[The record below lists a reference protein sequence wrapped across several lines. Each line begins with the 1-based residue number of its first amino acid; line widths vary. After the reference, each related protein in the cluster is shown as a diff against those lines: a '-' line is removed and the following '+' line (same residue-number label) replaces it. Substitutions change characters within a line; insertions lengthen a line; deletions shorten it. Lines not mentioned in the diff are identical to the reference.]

1 MNYTST
7 ISIFLALLVS
17 LVTSA
22 QDLKMYQWKNRI
34 ILLKDIRFDSDKLQ
48 DQLNL
53 LRSNTEKLGDRDIL
67 IYLLTD
73 ESVFDSSK
81 IKTKLNASLI
91 IKKYGLADFN
101 GLVLVGKDGGVKLK
115 KSFIVNPKTIYNL
128 IDSMPMRQV
137 EMRSSNKH

>member
-7 ISIFLALLVS
+7 ISIFLALFVS

-48 DQLNL
+48 DQLDL

-128 IDSMPMRQV
+128 IDSMPMRQA
-137 EMRSSNKH
+137 EMRSSSKH